1 MKTLLPL
8 FFFVLFSQTN
18 YAINPVRDYPRT
30 PKDLGLNYEEL
41 KLDTQDGYS
50 LNTWILEPAPEK
62 RKDYTF
68 VLAYGD
74 AGNMSYSLPYAAAL
88 VARGYPVVLFD
99 YRGFGHSSYF
109 VMNLNQYYYNEFVT
123 DFETVLQWI
132 KRRQPQQKIGV
143 WAFSM
148 GTMVATLGYKET
160 PFDLLIGEAFV
171 INPLTTAL
179 RIQNQ
184 KGKTLALPKGA
195 KKVAKRLNKIDIPML
210 VVCGKTDNI
219 TTLQDGKAITDGY
232 PKRKLLAFEGDH
244 LRGAM
249 LLGFEKYLNKIEQM
263 MLKN

>member
-1 MKTLLPL
+1 MKTLAFLLLPFL
-8 FFFVLFSQTN
+8 FLQIS
-18 YAINPVRDYPRT
+18 YAINPLRDYPRT
-30 PKDLGLNYEEL
+30 PKDLGLTYEEL

-50 LNTWILEPAPEK
+50 LNTWILEPAAEK

-74 AGNMSYSLPYAAAL
+74 AGNMSYSLPYVAAL

-99 YRGFGHSSYF
+99 YRGFGHSSDF

-123 DFETVLQWI
+123 DFETVVQWV
-132 KRRQPQQKIGV
+132 KKQQPQQKIGV

-148 GTMVATLGYKET
+148 GTMVATLAYKET

-171 INPLTTAL
+171 INPLTTAA
-179 RIQNQ
+179 RIQAQ
-184 KGKTLALPKGA
+184 KAKSLALPKGA

-219 TTLQDGKAITDGY
+219 TTLQDGKFITDGY
-232 PKRKLLAFEGDH
+232 PKRKLLMFEGDH
-244 LRGAM
+244 LRGVM
-249 LLGFEKYLNKIEQM
+249 VLGFEKYLNGIEQM